1 MFRLIIFSR
10 YPHPGSTKTRLIPA
24 LGAEGAAN
32 LHRKMAEHM
41 VQQGRLLRDRFD
53 LSLEIHFTGGNLQQ
67 LQAWLGSDLHYQP
80 QVTGSLGDRL
90 KAALQPPVAVTP
102 HFSDTEASPISDSQ
116 ISHPVVIVGTD
127 CPAISVELLERSFQA
142 LEQAD
147 LVIGPACDGGYYLI
161 GLRQNYPELFE
172 GITWS
177 SDRVFQETIDIAQR
191 QGLAW
196 AELEPLPDI
205 DRPEDLLYLPPELR
219 DLANSTLQG

>member
-1 MFRLIIFSR
+1 
-10 YPHPGSTKTRLIPA
+10 
-24 LGAEGAAN
+24 
-32 LHRKMAEHM
+32 
-41 VQQGRLLRDRFD
+41 
-53 LSLEIHFTGGNLQQ
+53 
-67 LQAWLGSDLHYQP
+67 
-80 QVTGSLGDRL
+80 
-90 KAALQPPVAVTP
+90 
-102 HFSDTEASPISDSQ
+102 
-116 ISHPVVIVGTD
+116 VVIVGTD

-177 SDRVFQETIDIAQR
+177 SDRVFQETIDIAQH

-219 DLANSTLQG
+219 DLANSTLRG

>member
-1 MFRLIIFSR
+1 
-10 YPHPGSTKTRLIPA
+10 
-24 LGAEGAAN
+24 
-32 LHRKMAEHM
+32 MAERM
-41 VQQGRLLRDRFD
+41 VQEGRLLRDRFD
-53 LSLEIHFTGGNLQQ
+53 LSLEIHFTGGSLHQ

-90 KAALQPPVAVTP
+90 KAVLQT
-102 HFSDTEASPISDSQ
+102 DTADSPISQPQ
-116 ISHPVVIVGTD
+116 ISRPQISQPQISQTPISRPVVIVGTD

-147 LVIGPACDGGYYLI
+147 LVLGPACDGGYYLI

-177 SDRVFQETIDIAQR
+177 SDRVFQETINIAQR

-196 AELEPLPDI
+196 VELERLPDI
-205 DRPEDLLYLPPELR
+205 DRPEDLQYLPRELWEP
-219 DLANSTLQG
+219 ANPAL